1 MIRNNPGL
9 LLGIVLA
16 AAAAA
21 GSSLFVVDQRQGAIV
36 QRLGTIAKV
45 VEEPGL
51 NFKIPVLDTVRYF
64 DRRVLTIDA
73 PEPERFQTSEKK
85 NVLVDSFVKWRIS
98 DVRQYFIS
106 VQGNEAAAIN
116 RLSQT
121 INSSLRSEFGAR
133 TVNDVIS
140 GERDKIVQVMR
151 ERAEAD
157 ARAIGIEVVDV
168 RIKRVDFPQEVSESV
183 YRRME
188 AERKRVA
195 NELRSTGSAEG
206 EKIRAD
212 ADRQREIILAEAFRE
227 AQRVKG
233 EGDARASRIY
243 NAAFQSNAEFYA
255 FYRSLEAYRQSFS
268 GRNNV
273 FVLEPNSEFFRYF
286 RSPGG
291 APAPAAAPAGPVAPR
306 R

>member
-1 MIRNNPGL
+1 MKNNPSL
-9 LLGIVLA
+9 LLAVLLVVLVGA
-16 AAAAA
+16 
-21 GSSLFVVDQRQGAIV
+21 SMSVFVVDQRQSAIV
-36 QRLGTIAKV
+36 LRLGTIAKV

-51 NFKIPVLDTVRYF
+51 NFKIPVIDTVRYF
-64 DRRVLTIDA
+64 DRRILTIDA

-85 NVLVDSFVKWRIS
+85 NVLVDSFVKWRIV

-106 VQGNEAAAIN
+106 VQGNEAAAVN

-133 TVNDVIS
+133 TVNEVIS

-151 ERAEAD
+151 ERADAD
-157 ARAIGIEVVDV
+157 ARAIGVEVIDV

-195 NELRSTGSAEG
+195 NELRSTGAAEG

-212 ADRQREIILAEAFRE
+212 ADRQREIILAEAFRD
-227 AQRVKG
+227 AQRIKG
-233 EGDARASRIY
+233 EGDAKASAIY
-243 NAAFQSNAEFYA
+243 TSAFQSNAEFFA
-255 FYRSLEAYRQSFS
+255 FYRSLEAYKQSFA

-286 RSPGG
+286 RSPGT
-291 APAPAAAPAGPVAPR
+291 PPR
-306 R
+306 

>member
-1 MIRNNPGL
+1 MKNNSAMLIAVL
-9 LLGIVLA
+9 LVALVIA
-16 AAAAA
+16 
-21 GSSLFVVDQRQGAIV
+21 SLSVFVVDQRQSAIV
-36 QRLGTIAKV
+36 LRLGTIAKV
-45 VEEPGL
+45 VEQPGL
-51 NFKIPVLDTVRYF
+51 NFKIPVIDSVRYF
-64 DRRVLTIDA
+64 DRRILTIDA

-85 NVLVDSFVKWRIS
+85 NVLVDSFVKWRIV

-106 VQGNEAAAIN
+106 VQGNEAAAVN

-133 TVNDVIS
+133 TVNEVIS
-140 GERDKIVQVMR
+140 GEREKIVQVMR
-151 ERAEAD
+151 ERADAD
-157 ARAIGIEVVDV
+157 ARAIGVEVIDV
-168 RIKRVDFPQEVSESV
+168 RIKRVDFPPEVSESV

-212 ADRQREIILAEAFRE
+212 ADRQREIILAEAFRD

-233 EGDARASRIY
+233 EGDAKASVLY
-243 NAAFQSNAEFYA
+243 TSAFQSNAEFFA
-255 FYRSLEAYRQSFS
+255 FYRSLEAYKQSFA

-273 FVLEPNSEFFRYF
+273 FVIEPNSEFFRYF
-286 RSPGG
+286 RGSGSPSK
-291 APAPAAAPAGPVAPR
+291 
-306 R
+306 

>member
-1 MIRNNPGL
+1 MKNNPAILIAAL
-9 LLGIVLA
+9 LLVLVIF
-16 AAAAA
+16 
-21 GSSLFVVDQRQGAIV
+21 SMSVFVVDQRQSAIV
-36 QRLGTIAKV
+36 LRLGTIAKV

-51 NFKIPVLDTVRYF
+51 NFKIPLLDTVRFF
-64 DRRVLTIDA
+64 DRRILTIDA

-85 NVLVDSFVKWRIS
+85 NVLVDSFVKWRIV

-106 VQGNEAAAIN
+106 VQGNEAAAVN

-121 INSSLRSEFGAR
+121 INSSLRSEFGSR
-133 TVNDVIS
+133 TVNEVIS
-140 GERDKIVQVMR
+140 GEREKLVQVMR
-151 ERAEAD
+151 ERADTD
-157 ARAIGIEVVDV
+157 ARAIGVEVVDV

-212 ADRQREIILAEAFRE
+212 ADRQREIILAEAFRD

-233 EGDARASRIY
+233 EGDARASATY
-243 NAAFQSNAEFYA
+243 TSAFQSNGEFFA
-255 FYRSLEAYRQSFS
+255 FYRSLEAYKSSFA

-286 RSPGG
+286 RGPGSP
-291 APAPAAAPAGPVAPR
+291 AR
-306 R
+306 

>member
-1 MIRNNPGL
+1 MNRMNPGF
-9 LLGIVLA
+9 LLGVVLA
-16 AAAAA
+16 VVAAAS
-21 GSSLFVVDQRQGAIV
+21 SSLFVVDQRQSAIV
-36 QRLGTIAKV
+36 LRLGTIAKV

-51 NFKIPVLDTVRYF
+51 NFKIPVLDSVRYF
-64 DRRVLTIDA
+64 DRRVLTIDG

-85 NVLVDSFVKWRIS
+85 NVLVDSFVKWRIV

-106 VQGNEAAAIN
+106 VQGNEAAAVN

-121 INSSLRSEFGAR
+121 INSSLRSEFGTR

-140 GERDKIVQVMR
+140 GEREKIVQVMR
-151 ERAEAD
+151 ERADAD
-157 ARAIGIEVVDV
+157 ARAIGVEVLDV
-168 RIKRVDFPQEVSESV
+168 RIKRVDFPTEVSESV

-243 NAAFQSNAEFYA
+243 SAAFQSNAEFYT
-255 FYRSLEAYRQSFS
+255 FYRSLEAYRQSFA

-273 FVLEPNSEFFRYF
+273 LVLEPNSEFFRYF

-291 APAPAAAPAGPVAPR
+291 AAAPAAAPR

>member
-1 MIRNNPGL
+1 MKNNPGL
-9 LLGIVLA
+9 IVAVLLVVLVA
-16 AAAAA
+16 A
-21 GSSLFVVDQRQGAIV
+21 SMSMFVVDQRQSAIV
-36 QRLGTIAKV
+36 LRLGTIAKV

-51 NFKIPVLDTVRYF
+51 NFKIPVIDTVRYF
-64 DRRVLTIDA
+64 DRRILTIDA

-85 NVLVDSFVKWRIS
+85 NVLVDSFVKWRIV

-106 VQGNEAAAIN
+106 VQGNEAAAVN

-133 TVNDVIS
+133 TVNEVIS
-140 GERDKIVQVMR
+140 GEREKIVQMMR
-151 ERAEAD
+151 ERADAD
-157 ARAIGIEVVDV
+157 ARAIGIEVIDV

-212 ADRQREIILAEAFRE
+212 ADRQREIILAEAFRD
-227 AQRVKG
+227 AQRIKG
-233 EGDARASRIY
+233 EGDARASAIY
-243 NAAFQSNAEFYA
+243 TSAFQSNAEFFA
-255 FYRSLEAYRQSFS
+255 FYRSLEAYKQSFA

-286 RSPGG
+286 RSPGL
-291 APAPAAAPAGPVAPR
+291 PAR
-306 R
+306 